1 MADESLQQWLQD
13 KQRGEFGTLPRDA
26 DALYAFL
33 TGQESAHPAAQA
45 LVEDVSSEPI
55 DPDSDR
61 AWRAWQ
67 LLFAA
72 FAELPQYHD
81 ALVDLVVAVA
91 AIPPSDPDNGTSN
104 RMMRNLGAQYR
115 DEYDALQTHRH
126 LRQKNDVQPALRLT
140 GEEKSFNFVV
150 CSAKLANTGHSGFVQ
165 MFGAF
170 AFFDLRDVFEM
181 TLEHYREEHLDLIHQ
196 DIVSPMQARSSDV
209 ETACQWIIHGGVAI
223 RTMNNEVI
231 EGFESGAS
239 EPTDFWDGA
248 EGISEERWTLWRTRM
263 GAIESENL
271 SESAKEA
278 LRRAKGLINSVAVD

>member
-13 KQRGEFGTLPRDA
+13 KQRGEFGTLPSDG

-45 LVEDVSSEPI
+45 LVENVSSEPI

-91 AIPPSDPDNGTSN
+91 AIPPSDPENGTSN
-104 RMMRNLGAQYR
+104 RVMRNFGAQYR

-126 LRQKNDVQPALRLT
+126 LRQKHDIEPALRLT
-140 GEEKSFNFVV
+140 GREKSFNFIV
-150 CSAKLANTGHSGFVQ
+150 CSAKLTNTGHSGFVQ
-165 MFGAF
+165 KFGAF
-170 AFFDLRDVFEM
+170 AFFDLRDVFET
-181 TLEHYREEHLDLIHQ
+181 TLENYREEHLDLIDQ
-196 DIVSPMQARSSDV
+196 DTVSPTQACSSDV
-209 ETACQWIIHGGVAI
+209 ETACQWIIHGGMAI
-223 RTMNNEVI
+223 RTMNNEVM

-239 EPTDFWDGA
+239 EPTDFW
-248 EGISEERWTLWRTRM
+248 EGEAGVSEERWALWHTRM
-263 GAIESENL
+263 SAIESKDL
-271 SESAKEA
+271 SKSTKEA
-278 LRRAKGLINSVAVD
+278 LKQAKGLVNYIAID